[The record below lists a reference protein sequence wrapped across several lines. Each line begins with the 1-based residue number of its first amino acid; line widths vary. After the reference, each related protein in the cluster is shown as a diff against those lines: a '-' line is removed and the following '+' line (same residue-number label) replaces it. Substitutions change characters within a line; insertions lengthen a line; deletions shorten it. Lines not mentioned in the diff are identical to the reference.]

1 MASEHKTN
9 HLIAQVQVPADI
21 LWSRTGITLER
32 GVQYH
37 LCAHGSWYDASI
49 ECGPNGYELRQALPM
64 YKWPIFWAAQ
74 PLKLMNTQERWFQL
88 LGKIGDSVIEIG
100 ADKVLIAPFT
110 GELLCAPNDARGFFG
125 NNKGELTL
133 TVTRKI

>member
-9 HLIAQVQVPADI
+9 HFLAQVQVPADR
-21 LWSRTGITLER
+21 LWSHTGIVLER

-37 LCAHGSWYDASI
+37 LCAHGTWYDATI
-49 ECGPNGYELRQALPM
+49 KCDPNGYEVQQALPK
-64 YKWPIFWAAQ
+64 YKWPLFWATQ
-74 PLKLMNTQERWFQL
+74 PLKLLNTKGRWFQL
-88 LGKIGDSVIEIG
+88 LGKIGDSVFEIG
-100 ADKVLIAPFT
+100 TDKVLTAPDT

-133 TVTRKI
+133 TVTLEE